1 MEKSIPLSLAPPSS
15 YNVLKFNNTMA
26 NRSPFSLAPLAGF
39 QEEDLLS
46 APYKQQ
52 RKIPKVPFKVLDAP
66 ALQDDFYLNLV
77 DWSSNNV
84 LAVGLGSCIYLWSAT
99 TSKVTKLYDL
109 GSQDSVTSVQWSNR
123 GTHLAVGTNSGVLQ
137 IWDSVKC
144 KIIKSLPGHEGRIG
158 TVAWNSKFLS
168 TGSRD
173 KSIMHRDI
181 RTKNNYE
188 AKLIGH
194 KQEVCGLKWSPD
206 EQ

>member
-15 YNVLKFNNTMA
+15 YNVLKFNH
-26 NRSPFSLAPLAGF
+26 RLSRPSPYSLSPFAGF
-39 QEEDLLS
+39 EEEDLLS

-109 GSQDSVTSVQWSNR
+109 GSSDSVTSVQWSNR
-123 GTHLAVGTNSGVLQ
+123 GTHLAVGTNSGIL
-137 IWDSVKC
+137 
-144 KIIKSLPGHEGRIG
+144 
-158 TVAWNSKFLS
+158 
-168 TGSRD
+168 
-173 KSIMHRDI
+173 
-181 RTKNNYE
+181 
-188 AKLIGH
+188 
-194 KQEVCGLKWSPD
+194 
-206 EQ
+206 